1 MTMGKDQAAA
11 VVKSGNV
18 SIPIYFVPSKNTY
31 RAVWVEDKRRRN
43 MQKRDLDIL
52 KAKVRKVAQRL
63 SGAVVEVASLSPE
76 EQLIVAE
83 IRRRGISLGDLDRLT
98 GLPSPVTLGEAVN
111 DFLEVVAANVTDTER
126 NQRTLRGHCRSFE
139 KAIGKKALLGQITP
153 KQIDKWIR
161 AGQVAPK
168 TQHNRRAS
176 IITMFA
182 WCRKKEMLQSQ
193 LLTAADRTDSPKV
206 KKAGRKTIWTPSEL
220 KAMLEN
226 CRADYLPWLVISCF
240 AGVRTNELCPE
251 QRKGVGKDPL
261 RWEDVK
267 LDWDAPHIEI
277 RPETSKTEDR
287 RLIPICPTLLAWLQL
302 LHKGTGRITPLKSPS
317 RRNHNEP
324 SITDELARAAGVEKW
339 KVNANR
345 HSFGSYR
352 TAITKDLGLVSLEMG
367 NSPQT
372 VKSHYLEAVKQSQAE
387 EFFALTPS
395 VVKRPLQVVA

>member
-1 MTMGKDQAAA
+1 MDKGGPIVTI
-11 VVKSGNV
+11 KSGAV
-18 SIPIYFVPSKNTY
+18 RIPIYYLQNKNRY
-31 RAVWVEDKRRRN
+31 RARWVEGSSRKEAQGTN
-43 MQKRDLDIL
+43 LEKL

-63 SGAVVEVASLSPE
+63 SGPVVKVADLSPE
-76 EQLIVAE
+76 DQLILAE
-83 IRRRGISLGDLDRLT
+83 VWRRGISLGDLDRLT
-98 GLPSPVTLGEAVN
+98 GLPNPVTLGEAVG
-111 DFLEVVAANVTDTER
+111 DFLEAVAADVTDSER

-176 IITMFA
+176 IITMFT

-193 LLTAADRTDSPKV
+193 LLTAAERTDSPKV
-206 KKAGRKTIWTPSEL
+206 KKAGRKTIWTPREL

-387 EFFALTPS
+387 EYFALTPS
-395 VVKRPLQVVA
+395 VVKRTLQVVA

>member
-251 QRKGVGKDPL
+251 QRKGVGKDPCAGRTL
-261 RWEDVK
+261 SSTGMP
-267 LDWDAPHIEI
+267 L
-277 RPETSKTEDR
+277 TSRSDR
-287 RLIPICPTLLAWLQL
+287 RPA
-302 LHKGTGRITPLKSPS
+302 KLK
-317 RRNHNEP
+317 
-324 SITDELARAAGVEKW
+324 TAGL
-339 KVNANR
+339 
-345 HSFGSYR
+345 F
-352 TAITKDLGLVSLEMG
+352 L
-367 NSPQT
+367 
-372 VKSHYLEAVKQSQAE
+372 
-387 EFFALTPS
+387 FALPCWLGCSCFTKAQAGS
-395 VVKRPLQVVA
+395 RL